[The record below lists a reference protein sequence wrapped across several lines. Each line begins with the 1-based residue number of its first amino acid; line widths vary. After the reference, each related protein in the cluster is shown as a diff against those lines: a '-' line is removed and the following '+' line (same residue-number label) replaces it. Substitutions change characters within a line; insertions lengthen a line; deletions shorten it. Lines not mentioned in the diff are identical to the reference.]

1 MMMNVA
7 TAPGGTLPNHFA
19 PPARTPSTRRQSQI
33 YHHPTLHMRTS
44 SSSSP
49 RHSAQEFVAYQPQH
63 PPIQTAAPQYSPP
76 TISQPTFQRSPSN
89 RAITPQPLP
98 PQYSQPQYPPSHA
111 HTTQPQQRYPL
122 QRQPTAGSSSSLNAP
137 NAMVQYIQPG
147 PPALAGHRRQTAS
160 TSTSNSSIVRI
171 PSGHSG
177 KYHPSPPAVQLR
189 STIPAADTYVARL
202 RRAKATVWS
211 ARGQRGE
218 DLDRSNSKEDK
229 YNKKYSK
236 RPQNSK
242 VYILLT

>member
-1 MMMNVA
+1 
-7 TAPGGTLPNHFA
+7 
-19 PPARTPSTRRQSQI
+19 
-33 YHHPTLHMRTS
+33 
-44 SSSSP
+44 
-49 RHSAQEFVAYQPQH
+49 
-63 PPIQTAAPQYSPP
+63 
-76 TISQPTFQRSPSN
+76 
-89 RAITPQPLP
+89 
-98 PQYSQPQYPPSHA
+98 
-111 HTTQPQQRYPL
+111 
-122 QRQPTAGSSSSLNAP
+122 
-137 NAMVQYIQPG
+137 MVQYIQPG

-177 KYHPSPPAVQLR
+177 KYNPTPPVKLR
-189 STIPAADTYVARL
+189 STTIPVADTYVARL

-242 VYILLT
+242 VHFLVTFTDM